1 MKFDAPRILLKPQ
14 YNLVCRQDGKVLTAN
29 WRAITLK
36 AFNSNLVLSGT
47 TAGRINQVLHL
58 LKDGRNSKTQL
69 QWSHLK
75 WKRICI
81 AELVLFF
88 QILKVIKFKL
98 NTQIT
103 CQIKV
108 YSKSKLQCFI
118 KEVYL
123 KILCLYMY
131 NFPWLDWNYCL
142 LRSSKPLVNELL
154 CSTWFCI
161 YSGICW

>member
-1 MKFDAPRILLKPQ
+1 MVETVKHS
-14 YNLVCRQDGKVLTAN
+14 YNGHTWNENA
-29 WRAITLK
+29 
-36 AFNSNLVLSGT
+36 
-47 TAGRINQVLHL
+47 
-58 LKDGRNSKTQL
+58 
-69 QWSHLK
+69 
-75 WKRICI
+75 ICI

-123 KILCLYMY
+123 KCYVYTCII
-131 NFPWLDWNYCL
+131 FPGLIEIT
-142 LRSSKPLVNELL
+142 V
-154 CSTWFCI
+154 
-161 YSGICW
+161 CWGLQNLW

>member
-1 MKFDAPRILLKPQ
+1 MKLIFSKVNEIWCPKNINETTVQSCLQTK
-14 YNLVCRQDGKVLTAN
+14 DGKVLTAN

-36 AFNSNLVLSGT
+36 AFNSNLVLSGP

-81 AELVLFF
+81 AELVFF

-123 KILCLYMY
+123 KCYVYTCII
-131 NFPWLDWNYCL
+131 FPGLIEIT
-142 LRSSKPLVNELL
+142 V
-154 CSTWFCI
+154 
-161 YSGICW
+161 CWGLQYLW